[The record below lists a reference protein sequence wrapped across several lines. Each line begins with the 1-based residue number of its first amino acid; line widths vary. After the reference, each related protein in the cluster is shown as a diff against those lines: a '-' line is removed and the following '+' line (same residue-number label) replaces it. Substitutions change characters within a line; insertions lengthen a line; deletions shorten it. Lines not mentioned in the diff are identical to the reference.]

1 MKVFAVSGLHG
12 TGKTTVVEHLVRELV
27 RRGLKVATVKDIH
40 YEGFTMD
47 KEGTNT
53 WRHRAAGACTVA
65 ARGLRETDFV
75 YGFRMPME
83 EVVSRIEA
91 DVVVIEG
98 AHDEP
103 YPRITC
109 ATMPEEADMRKDS
122 FTFAFSGRLS
132 DTTDEH
138 DGLKVY
144 DCEAEAAGLADL
156 ALEKALDVEPA
167 VRER

>member
-12 TGKTTVVEHLVRELV
+12 TGKTTVVEQLVGELV

-47 KEGTNT
+47 KQGTNT
-53 WRHRAAGACTVA
+53 WRHRAAGACAVA
-65 ARGLRETDFV
+65 ARGLAETDFV
-75 YGFRMPME
+75 YGVRMTME
-83 EVVSRIEA
+83 EVVSRLEA

-109 ATMPEEADMRKDS
+109 ATSPEEADMRRDS
-122 FTFAFSGRLS
+122 FTFAISGRIS
-132 DTTDEH
+132 DTTSEH
-138 DGLKVY
+138 DGLRVY
-144 DCEAEAAGLADL
+144 DCAKEAVELADL
-156 ALEKALDVEPA
+156 ALEKALEVGPGA
-167 VRER
+167 SRR